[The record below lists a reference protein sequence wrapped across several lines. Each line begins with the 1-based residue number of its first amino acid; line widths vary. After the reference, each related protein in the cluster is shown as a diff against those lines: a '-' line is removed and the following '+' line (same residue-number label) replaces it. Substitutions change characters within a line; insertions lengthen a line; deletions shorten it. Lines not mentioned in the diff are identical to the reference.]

1 MAITLNDLI
10 NDYGSYSGNT
20 LVGERG
26 ARANIPNAGFGGV
39 SGVPYDNITFIVEID
54 GKKYASS
61 KWLATQ
67 KNTPYQDQNNVAGAG
82 LSIRTASATRIDSD
96 NQGQTL
102 QDQERYAEVTVS
114 KNLKSADDILKH
126 INWLVSDGDA
136 LRSVSDYG
144 SWQWDYDT
152 TPSREATIITSP
164 LGTEFTVG
172 VTYTGFTSPIAGGF
186 VGKYNADSDY
196 RGIDPGLR
204 FKATGWDG
212 TVAGEA
218 ALTQEPKTTS
228 ETVEVVTET
237 ETEVSTEVPTNETVE
252 IKSTNTTP
260 FTGGA
265 GGSGGSSSGGNLFDT
280 SSFFDPNTSSLTFG
294 NDFTF
299 GTGGTFGSF
308 GYFN

>member
-1 MAITLNDLI
+1 MATTLDDLI

-20 LVGERG
+20 LIGERG
-26 ARANIPNAGFGGV
+26 ARASIPNRGFSGV

-136 LRSVSDYG
+136 LRSVADYG
-144 SWQWDYDT
+144 SWKWDYDT
-152 TPSREATIITSP
+152 TPNREATTIMSP

-204 FKATGWDG
+204 FKGTGWDG

-218 ALTQEPKTTS
+218 ALTQEPTTTS

-237 ETEVSTEVPTNETVE
+237 ETEVSTEVPTNEKVE
-252 IKSTNTTP
+252 INSNNTTP
-260 FTGGA
+260 FTGGS
-265 GGSGGSSSGGNLFDT
+265 GSGGISSGGNLFDT

-294 NDFTF
+294 NDFIF
-299 GTGGTFGSF
+299 GTGGTFG
-308 GYFN
+308 YFN